1 MSGDAAAPG
10 PAAEIGAQIAAIV
23 EDARRELTGYPAE
36 RLAQTRPARRV
47 LGMLRAERIV
57 PAGEAWHLGAILVRC
72 DGPAEGGLLATGEIL
87 RARAEVRRGF
97 AAESQ
102 RARAARAAAARRG
115 GFAEGETAHVDAAP
129 IDAAQLA
136 ATGASGP
143 VLVGADGTLL
153 VRWSRTGAAVPLRPY
168 LTERIDL
175 LEHPAP
181 GA

>member
-1 MSGDAAAPG
+1 MSPDAASDAVPG
-10 PAAEIGAQIAAIV
+10 TPQAAIAAIV
-23 EDARRELTGYPAE
+23 EDVRRELTGYPSE
-36 RLAQTRPARRV
+36 RLGTTRPARRV
-47 LGMLRAERIV
+47 LGVPRAERIV

-72 DGPAEGGLLATGEIL
+72 DGPAAEGLLATGEIL

-97 AAESQ
+97 TAESQ

-115 GFAEGETAHVDAAP
+115 GFAEGETVHVDPAP
-129 IDAAQLA
+129 IDAARLA
-136 ATGASGP
+136 AGGASGP
-143 VLVGADGTLL
+143 VSVGADGALRL
-153 VRWSRTGAAVPLRPY
+153 QWSRTGATVPLRPY

>member
-1 MSGDAAAPG
+1 MVDD
-10 PAAEIGAQIAAIV
+10 V
-23 EDARRELTGYPAE
+23 RRELAGYPRQ
-36 RLAQTRPARRV
+36 RLGATRPARRILGV
-47 LGMLRAERIV
+47 LRSERIV
-57 PAGEAWHLGAILVRC
+57 PAGDVWHLGAILVRC
-72 DGPAEGGLLATGEIL
+72 DGPAAEGLLATGEIL

-115 GFAEGETAHVDAAP
+115 GFAEGETVHVDAVP
-129 IDAAQLA
+129 IDAARLA
-136 ATGASGP
+136 AEGASGP
-143 VLVGADGTLL
+143 VGVAADGSLT
-153 VRWSRTGAAVPLRPY
+153 VRWRRTGAAVPLRPY